1 MSRPLALVTGA
12 SAGIGLSFAER
23 LAREGHDLI
32 IVARRRERLEAL
44 AHRLSAEH
52 GANVNVLPA
61 DLGTSAGI
69 EAVAGLAVEAPLD
82 LVINNAGFG
91 AYRRF
96 VELDPSLAD
105 ELLSVHVRAV
115 MQVTRAALP
124 GMLARGRGGIVNIA
138 SLLSL
143 SGTVPSGN
151 MLPFRA
157 VYAGAKAFLLAFT
170 QVLAGELEGL
180 PVRVQVCL
188 PGLVKTEFHEVQG
201 FDTSKMPP
209 RMAPEDIVQAS
220 LKALGEGEVVCVPAL
235 EDPNGFRTVGEAQR
249 AVLGVA
255 QKPTLALRYR

>member
-1 MSRPLALVTGA
+1 MARPLALVTGA

-44 AHRLSAEH
+44 ARRLSAEH

-96 VELDPSLAD
+96 VELDPAVAD

-124 GMLARGRGGIVNIA
+124 GMLDVHEQGLEIRRRGD
-138 SLLSL
+138 
-143 SGTVPSGN
+143 
-151 MLPFRA
+151 
-157 VYAGAKAFLLAFT
+157 AGDFATLRSHQEAT
-170 QVLAGELEGL
+170 QVVSGRRRAHA
-180 PVRVQVCL
+180 RV
-188 PGLVKTEFHEVQG
+188 
-201 FDTSKMPP
+201 D
-209 RMAPEDIVQAS
+209 R
-220 LKALGEGEVVCVPAL
+220 
-235 EDPNGFRTVGEAQR
+235 
-249 AVLGVA
+249 
-255 QKPTLALRYR
+255 

>member
-23 LAREGHDLI
+23 LASDGHDLI
-32 IVARRRERLEAL
+32 IVARRRERLEAV
-44 AHRLSAEH
+44 AQRLSKEH

-82 LVINNAGFG
+82 VIINNAGFG

-96 VELDPSLAD
+96 VELDPAVAD

-124 GMLARGRGGIVNIA
+124 GMLARGRGGIVNVA

-143 SGTVPSGN
+143 SGTVASGEI
-151 MLPFRA
+151 LPFRA

-170 QVLAGELEGL
+170 QLLAGELAST

-188 PGLVKTEFHEVQG
+188 PGLVKTEFHDVQG
-201 FDTSKMPP
+201 FDTSQLPP
-209 RMAPEDIVQAS
+209 RMLPEDVVQAS
-220 LKALGEGEVVCVPAL
+220 LKALAEGEVVCIPAL
-235 EDPNGFRTVGEAQR
+235 EDPAAFQKIGDAQR

-255 QKPTLALRYR
+255 RNPVAAARYR